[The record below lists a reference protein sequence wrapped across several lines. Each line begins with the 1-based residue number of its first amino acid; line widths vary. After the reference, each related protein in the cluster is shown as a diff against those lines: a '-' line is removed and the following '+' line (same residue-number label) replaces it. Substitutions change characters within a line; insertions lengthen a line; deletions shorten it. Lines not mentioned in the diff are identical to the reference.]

1 MFDLMGWRSRI
12 SKTMSITYVDYLE
25 PTRQGLYDREKGLE
39 PSVKKLAL
47 AILLRA
53 LRDLLAPSKS
63 GKNNRQKWVKWQK
76 DALHWFY
83 SEKTTPGS
91 FYWVCEVLNI
101 GSWRILKGLRIG
113 RDRRQLEE
121 VVRKLSELQIRPQ
134 SVAGS

>member
-1 MFDLMGWRSRI
+1 M
-12 SKTMSITYVDYLE
+12 MSITYVEHLK
-25 PTRQGLYDREKGLE
+25 PTSQGLYGQEKGLE

-63 GKNNRQKWVKWQK
+63 GKENRSNWEGWQR
-76 DALHWFY
+76 DAQEWFF
-83 SEKTTPGS
+83 SEETTPGS
-91 FYWVCEVLNI
+91 FYWVCEVSNI
-101 GSWRILKGLRIG
+101 GSWRILKGLRIR

-134 SVAGS
+134 SFAGS